1 MPKTINGFEALVE
14 AALLAGCRTVYAC
27 GSVPGDEIAG
37 QAAMWIPRVGGS
49 VFRAVSDEA
58 VLEKAF
64 LSAREGARVL
74 LSSTGIRTGVLREG
88 LARFAAAEVPCVVA
102 HTIRAGSG
110 ILYPAAADYIQLR
123 PVTGDQEGLR
133 CMVLAPDGVE
143 EILRLTV
150 HAWGL
155 AERYRN
161 PVVLLLD
168 ETLGRMTEPVTLP
181 VTHAVVSEAP
191 PVAATESPVRPTLS
205 WDFFREAIAK
215 APTKRL
221 REKYTQL
228 ESREC
233 KCEEYYVD
241 DDPST
246 LVIAYGTASRTVR
259 MAVDVARSRGIRVGM
274 FRPISLYPF
283 PSQRLRALA
292 KRTPSILVVDLGRGH
307 LLESVQKAA
316 AGHVFLRHISASES
330 APPTAAD
337 ILAVI
342 GRARMKYAS

>member
-14 AALLAGCRTVYAC
+14 AALLAGCRAVYAC
-27 GSVPGDEIAG
+27 RSVPVDEIAG
-37 QAAMWIPRVGGS
+37 QAEMWMPRVGGS
-49 VFRAVSDEA
+49 VFRPVSEEA

-64 LSAREGARVL
+64 LSAREGSRVL

-102 HTIRAGSG
+102 HTIRAGTG
-110 ILYPAAADYIQLR
+110 ILYPSVADYIQLR
-123 PVTGDQEGLR
+123 VAGQDGPR

-143 EILRLTV
+143 EMLRLTI
-150 HAWGL
+150 HAWEL

-168 ETLGRMTEPVTLP
+168 ETLGRMTGPVTLP
-181 VTHAVVSEAP
+181 ETHAVISETP
-191 PVAATESPVRPTLS
+191 PVGAAEGKIRPSLS
-205 WDFFREAIAK
+205 WNFFQEAILA
-215 APTKRL
+215 AQRERL
-221 REKYTQL
+221 QEKYAKL

-233 KCEEYYVD
+233 KSVEYHTD
-241 DDPST
+241 DLSN
-246 LVIAYGTASRTVR
+246 LVVAYGTASRTVR
-259 MAVDVARSRGIRVGM
+259 TAIDLARSHGMRVGM

-292 KRTPSILVVDLGRGH
+292 KRVASILVVEIERGQ
-307 LLESVQKAA
+307 LLESVQKSI
-316 AGHVFLRHISASES
+316 GGLVFLRHISASES
-330 APPTAAD
+330 VPPTVAD

-342 GRARMKYAS
+342 GRTTLKYAS